1 MVLQQRAIFE
11 SALPFLKRD
20 GRIVYAT
27 CSVLHEENEAQV
39 AHFTAAHGL
48 QVEGA
53 PFASLPTV
61 GGMDGLFAA
70 VLRRRK

>member
-1 MVLQQRAIFE
+1 M
-11 SALPFLKRD
+11 
-20 GRIVYAT
+20 YAT
-27 CSVLHEENEAQV
+27 CSVLREENEAQV